1 MVRAARA
8 ARAARVARAARA
20 ARAAGEGEAGEAG
33 AAGEA
38 GEAGEAGAAGVLS
51 LDLEENRVLVVLIP
65 QELDSTIYLR
75 RGGAPIVLIPPRPN
89 LFQVPALTSQS

>member
-1 MVRAARA
+1 MVGVVRAARA
-8 ARAARVARAARA
+8 ARAAKA

-33 AAGEA
+33 AA

-89 LFQVPALTSQS
+89 LFQVPALTSLS

>member
-8 ARAARVARAARA
+8 ARAAKA

-38 GEAGEAGAAGVLS
+38 GEACAAGVLS

>member
-8 ARAARVARAARA
+8 ARAAKA

-38 GEAGEAGAAGVLS
+38 GEACAAGVLS

-89 LFQVPALTSQS
+89 LFQVPALTSLS

>member
-8 ARAARVARAARA
+8 E
-20 ARAAGEGEAGEAG
+20 RAAGEGEAGEAG
-33 AAGEA
+33 AA

-51 LDLEENRVLVVLIP
+51 LDLEENRVLVGLIP

-89 LFQVPALTSQS
+89 LFQVPALTSLS

>member
-8 ARAARVARAARA
+8 AKA

-33 AAGEA
+33 AA

-89 LFQVPALTSQS
+89 LFQVPALTSLS

>member
-8 ARAARVARAARA
+8 ARAAKA

-33 AAGEA
+33 AA

>member
-33 AAGEA
+33 AA

-89 LFQVPALTSQS
+89 LFQVPALPSLS

>member
-1 MVRAARA
+1 MVGVVRAARA
-8 ARAARVARAARA
+8 ARAAKA

-33 AAGEA
+33 AA

-65 QELDSTIYLR
+65 QELYSTIYLR

-89 LFQVPALTSQS
+89 LFQVPALTSLS

>member
-1 MVRAARA
+1 MVGVVRA
-8 ARAARVARAARA
+8 ARAARVARA
-20 ARAAGEGEAGEAG
+20 
-33 AAGEA
+33 A

>member
-8 ARAARVARAARA
+8 ARAAKA

-33 AAGEA
+33 AA

-89 LFQVPALTSQS
+89 LFQVPALTSLS

>member
-8 ARAARVARAARA
+8 ARAAKA

-33 AAGEA
+33 AAGE
-38 GEAGEAGAAGVLS
+38 GGEAGAAGVLS

-89 LFQVPALTSQS
+89 LFQVPALTSLS